1 VSASIAES
9 SDFSLR
15 IRIIRKRQALNLL
28 LPVAIE
34 PSSFSI
40 ATVWDVVLFVVL
52 LDGDTVVVVGSGM
65 GVEVDIV
72 DIGYP
77 YRLRAR
83 EYVVGCRLS
92 TVDVMRG
99 AGLIVGL

>member
-1 VSASIAES
+1 V
-9 SDFSLR
+9 
-15 IRIIRKRQALNLL
+15 
-28 LPVAIE
+28 VA
-34 PSSFSI
+34 
-40 ATVWDVVLFVVL
+40 
-52 LDGDTVVVVGSGM
+52 GSGM

-72 DIGYP
+72 DIDFR
-77 YRLRAR
+77 YRLRAK